1 MENSLLGRQN
11 EPAQKPVSMSWMFLQ
26 EGGRERAD
34 RVEPRGASLQISPG
48 PVPDADKESDSS
60 CGRVMRKR
68 EPRPTSVSMDK
79 VPPCSWAIFW
89 VTNRPKPVPEVPL
102 VEKKPVAS

>member
-1 MENSLLGRQN
+1 
-11 EPAQKPVSMSWMFLQ
+11 
-26 EGGRERAD
+26 
-34 RVEPRGASLQISPG
+34 
-48 PVPDADKESDSS
+48 
-60 CGRVMRKR
+60 VMRKR